1 MVNQAHSLR
10 PINLVRGL
18 SFRFHKVRVNMI
30 IIISAVYND
39 KDYRVVMCDQICAQ
53 YSATQTR
60 MIYAHTKHVLTDKTI
75 NN

>member
-18 SFRFHKVRVNMI
+18 SFRFHKVRINMI

-39 KDYRVVMCDQICAQ
+39 KVQQSTPVV
-53 YSATQTR
+53 
-60 MIYAHTKHVLTDKTI
+60 
-75 NN
+75 